1 MAQLLGVN
9 ITALGATAMRARHLI
24 VDGEPKILNDRF
36 AKLLLGLED
45 QVIRALTAG
54 GADDPTIASAWVLRS
69 RYAEDRLAAALTRGA
84 TQYVL
89 LGAGLDSYALREAE
103 AKSELL
109 IFEVDDPSLQQ
120 WKRDRIGELNI
131 SLPKSVRFAPC
142 DFETTSIRDSLETV
156 GFDRGSPT
164 VVSWLGV
171 TQYLTPAAISE
182 TLGWAATLASGSEI
196 VLTYVLP
203 GPTAEKQKAMLA
215 ARGMRFETFFTPDAI
230 GDLLAQAGLK
240 DIYHLTPERAQAQYF
255 AGRSDGLVAP
265 ESERLVVARSP

>member
-1 MAQLLGVN
+1 M
-9 ITALGATAMRARHLI
+9 
-24 VDGEPKILNDRF
+24 
-36 AKLLLGLED
+36 
-45 QVIRALTAG
+45 
-54 GADDPTIASAWVLRS
+54 
-69 RYAEDRLAAALTRGA
+69 
-84 TQYVL
+84 
-89 LGAGLDSYALREAE
+89 
-103 AKSELL
+103 
-109 IFEVDDPSLQQ
+109 
-120 WKRDRIGELNI
+120 
-131 SLPKSVRFAPC
+131 
-142 DFETTSIRDSLETV
+142 
-156 GFDRGSPT
+156 
-164 VVSWLGV
+164 VSWLGV
-171 TQYLTPAAISE
+171 TQYLTPAAISA